1 MADKEVADLTS
12 AGTLDGTESFHLVK
26 GGNSRKSLVSAV
38 LTYIQGAI
46 FGTFGLAFAG
56 NEDATAA
63 RGDLGLED
71 TSTDN
76 TVVRFDGTAGQ
87 TQSSGVVIDDSN
99 NVSGVGTLSM
109 GDALTVSEHGTAPS
123 TPASGKAV
131 IYAKADGL
139 FYGKDDAGTETKL
152 SNAASAG
159 PTLIATLNGASGS
172 PSTLSVTGLA
182 GYNKV
187 WAVFEGLSPSSN
199 GVLRVAASTNNGSS
213 YGTATSCT
221 GSQDAVSTYYGMVEL
236 VGLAFGYMNF
246 RFNGVASLVPTTSS
260 SGTQGVSSS
269 ITGGGFAFAAGTAIN
284 ALQFSPQSGN
294 FDAGTIKIYAEP

>member
-71 TSTDN
+71 SSTDN

-87 TQSSGVVIDDSN
+87 TQSSGVVVDDSN

-109 GDALTVSEHGTAPS
+109 GNALTVTEHGSAPS

-139 FYGKDDAGTETKL
+139 IYGKDDAGTETQL
-152 SNAASAG
+152 SNEATANVDYS
-159 PTLIATLNGASGS
+159 LITTLNGAVGT
-172 PSTLSVTGLA
+172 PSTLSAT
-182 GYNKV
+182 N
-187 WAVFEGLSPSSN
+187 LSAYDELFVIFKGISHNSGSN
-199 GVLRVAASTNNGSS
+199 QSIRVATSTNNGSS
-213 YGTATSCT
+213 YDTALIVLAAASAATGYHGVMQMSGLKRGYTQIHVVANNSATDKSAPSSGFGTDGHSLTNGTA
-221 GSQDAVSTYYGMVEL
+221 V
-236 VGLAFGYMNF
+236 N
-246 RFNGVASLVPTTSS
+246 
-260 SGTQGVSSS
+260 
-269 ITGGGFAFAAGTAIN
+269 AI
-284 ALQFSPQSGN
+284 QFSPSSGA
-294 FDAGTIKIYAEP
+294 FDAGTIEVWGR